1 MSVRAD
7 AATEDLNKKL
17 KEVTET
23 VSEKWEETDDKPAVI
38 TLGVYGLIGLTAA
51 NGVLKSIDSLPLI
64 PDLLEL
70 VGIGFSG
77 FYIYQNLLF
86 KPDRAALK
94 DSISKSIDKILKRD
108 GEAGRSLYEKT
119 HTHTT
124 EEKTKRKQHDT
135 VVAALSQRDVRGRVE
150 RQGNRGGERREG
162 EFRVVISVVRA
173 RTSSTRLDARDGR
186 D

>member
-1 MSVRAD
+1 MAAICNVVSRATVAPQVTARAASKARARAFMGRTAPLKAQVAAPRVSGARAVSVRAD

-23 VSEKWEETDDKPAVI
+23 VSEKWEEADDKPALV
-38 TLGVYGLIGLTAA
+38 TLGVYGLVGLIAA
-51 NGVLKSIDSLPLI
+51 NGVLKSVDGLPLI

-94 DSISKSIDKILKRD
+94 DSITKTLDKIL
-108 GEAGRSLYEKT
+108 
-119 HTHTT
+119 
-124 EEKTKRKQHDT
+124 
-135 VVAALSQRDVRGRVE
+135 
-150 RQGNRGGERREG
+150 
-162 EFRVVISVVRA
+162 
-173 RTSSTRLDARDGR
+173 
-186 D
+186 